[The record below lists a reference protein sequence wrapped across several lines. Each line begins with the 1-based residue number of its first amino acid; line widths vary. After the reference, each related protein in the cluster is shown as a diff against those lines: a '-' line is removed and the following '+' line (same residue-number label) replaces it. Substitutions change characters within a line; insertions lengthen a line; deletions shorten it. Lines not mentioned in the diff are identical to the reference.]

1 MCAKDLN
8 KIKKSFNIKRNR
20 ENETSRQVPPHN
32 PKNILAHTHR
42 HTKKLNFQKKSN
54 THTINTFPEEYMSS
68 SSSTDEKSSVS
79 PPTPPFDPA
88 TTLNEKAEKLKALD
102 AETLD
107 LKDLMKDLNELV
119 VMLRDGLGWQ
129 GVKVYLGNKNP
140 SVREIERSFRQ
151 HMNWDFEKNKP
162 VKRAPPP
169 KLNEVIFGLVYLKR
183 HFESVESES
192 WKIDL
197 DALPQ
202 TDRRKKK
209 NSSEDTMAQRDV
221 KASIEKAKKKKLKY
235 KVHGSKKGGLPVSVE
250 KRKHRKI
257 VTVIR
262 NVEGDA
268 KRLLKDLKN
277 ELGTGGS
284 VCAQPGGGAEDKK
297 SKSSL
302 KDDTL
307 LILRQVE
314 IQGDHLKAITAF
326 LSKKGGLRGV
336 NTSSKMARRALGSKD
351 KDGKSSKKD
360 QDRAGKMLDSKKKVP
375 KGMPD
380 LSKPLDKKTIKGMKP
395 AILKLVLKA
404 RGLSI
409 QGSKKD
415 LINRVIESNS

>member
-1 MCAKDLN
+1 M
-8 KIKKSFNIKRNR
+8 
-20 ENETSRQVPPHN
+20 
-32 PKNILAHTHR
+32 
-42 HTKKLNFQKKSN
+42 
-54 THTINTFPEEYMSS
+54 
-68 SSSTDEKSSVS
+68 TDEKSNSSVP
-79 PPTPPFDPA
+79 PPTPPTFDPA
-88 TTLNEKAEKLKALD
+88 TILKNASIEMKKLESE
-102 AETLD
+102 ETPD
-107 LKDLMKDLNELV
+107 LKELV
-119 VMLRDGLGWQ
+119 RQLTELVKTLREGLGWK

-151 HMNWDFEKNKP
+151 HMNWDFEKNGP
-162 VKRAPPP
+162 VKRAPAP
-169 KLNEVIFGLVYLKR
+169 KVNEVVFGLTYLKR
-183 HFESVESES
+183 HFESVEKDS
-192 WKIDL
+192 WTINL

-202 TDRRKKK
+202 TDRG
-209 NSSEDTMAQRDV
+209 EDSADSTASLIQRDM
-221 KASIEKAKKKKLKY
+221 KAKKDKEKKKKLKY

-284 VCAQPGGGAEDKK
+284 VCEQAGQGGDVGKKK

-302 KDDTL
+302 KDDMEIVL
-307 LILRQVE
+307 QQIE
-314 IQGDHLKAITAF
+314 IQGDHLKAITNF

-336 NTSSKMARRALGSKD
+336 NTSSRKASKALGSKER
-351 KDGKSSKKD
+351 DGKSSKKD
-360 QDRAGKMLDSKKKVP
+360 GDRAGKELDNTKKKLP

-380 LSKPLDKKTIKGMKP
+380 LSKPLDNKAIKGMKP

-409 QGSKKD
+409 QGSKKE
-415 LINRVIESNS
+415 LIKRVIESNS

>member
-1 MCAKDLN
+1 MKSLEKEEVDL
-8 KIKKSFNIKRNR
+8 
-20 ENETSRQVPPHN
+20 
-32 PKNILAHTHR
+32 
-42 HTKKLNFQKKSN
+42 KKLMENL
-54 THTINTFPEEYMSS
+54 T
-68 SSSTDEKSSVS
+68 
-79 PPTPPFDPA
+79 
-88 TTLNEKAEKLKALD
+88 
-102 AETLD
+102 
-107 LKDLMKDLNELV
+107 ELV
-119 VMLRDGLGWQ
+119 VVLRNGLGWE

-151 HMNWDFEKNKP
+151 HMNWDFESNKP
-162 VKRAPPP
+162 VKRASAP
-169 KLNEVIFGLVYLKR
+169 KLSEVIFGLVYLKR

-192 WKIDL
+192 WKIDV

-209 NSSEDTMAQRDV
+209 SSKDTSASMAKRDV
-221 KASIEKAKKKKLKY
+221 EANIDKAKKKKVKY
-235 KVHGSKKGGLPVSVE
+235 KVHGSKKGGLPVAVE

-284 VCAQPGGGAEDKK
+284 VCDQCGAGGADQKNKKK

-302 KDDTL
+302 TDDTL
-307 LILRQVE
+307 IVLRQVE

-336 NTSSKMARRALGSKD
+336 NTSSKMASRALGLKD

-360 QDRAGKMLDSKKKVP
+360 KDHAGKMLDSKKKVP

-380 LSKPLDKKTIKGMKP
+380 LSKPLDTKTIKGMKP
-395 AILKLVLKA
+395 TILKLVLQA

-409 QGSKKD
+409 QGSKKE
-415 LINRVIESNS
+415 LIERVIKSNS